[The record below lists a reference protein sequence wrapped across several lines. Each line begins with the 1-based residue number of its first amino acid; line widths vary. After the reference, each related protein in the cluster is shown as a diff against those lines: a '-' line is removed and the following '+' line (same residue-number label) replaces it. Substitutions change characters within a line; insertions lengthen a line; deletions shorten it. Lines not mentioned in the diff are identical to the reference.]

1 MSVRLIAIV
10 LVIVGALLLAYPA
23 ITYTTR
29 ETVVDVGPIE
39 VTADQEKSIPLPPV
53 LGGVAI
59 GLGALL
65 LVTGR
70 RKQEAS

>member
-39 VTADQEKSIPLPPV
+39 VTADQEKSFPLPPV

-70 RKQEAS
+70 RN